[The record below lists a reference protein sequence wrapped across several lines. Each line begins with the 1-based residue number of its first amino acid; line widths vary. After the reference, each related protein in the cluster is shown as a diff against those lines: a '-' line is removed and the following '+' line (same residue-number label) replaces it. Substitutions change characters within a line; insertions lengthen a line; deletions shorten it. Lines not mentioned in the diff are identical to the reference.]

1 MIHVQQVEDADT
13 DERSGAYNSKQTP
26 KTPKLPT
33 DSNRSDMPKPLP
45 GPSRLSQILQNLNKA
60 PRATLIG
67 VKSITLTLAQRNDH
81 FGAR

>member
-1 MIHVQQVEDADT
+1 MNGTEDT
-13 DERSGAYNSKQTP
+13 QHQTN
-26 KTPKLPT
+26 PT
-33 DSNRSDMPKPLP
+33 LTRARPSSQTIMPKPLP

-60 PRATLIG
+60 PRATLVG